1 MPLRKSGRGRSACTM
16 RAFMSVVGPSSMST
30 GSYPRPT
37 ASAGEWVV
45 LDDVLAEIRIPE
57 ADHAGYL

>member
-1 MPLRKSGRGRSACTM
+1 M
-16 RAFMSVVGPSSMST
+16 RAFMSVVGLSSMST
-30 GSYPRPT
+30 GSYPLPT